1 MKFLT
6 NILFLFLLS
15 LTLSC
20 DSKDDIVDNSD
31 NCIQLVID
39 DHHEVSYHPDLLL
52 NASTMYDLDKT
63 DDGFILA
70 GVDGDQPDIKVL
82 KLTQDLSVEWSK
94 TIKGNDFDAAYDI
107 QELIDQD
114 FILCGSSRSI
124 SVGANDAVVSKISKN
139 GSISWIQNYGGIHAD
154 KAESI
159 IPTNDGGY
167 IFTGTTSDEAFDTDV
182 SIRKIDFLGNQEWAI
197 QIDSLTNDS
206 GITVFQLQNN
216 DYLVGSYFS
225 DTFSRT
231 IFSILIINPIGKV
244 KKRRNIELQESGI
257 FNTFSS
263 KIIKTNSDNFILLT
277 HESSGG
283 SPSKI
288 RTITFDEQL
297 NVLKEK
303 VYCNNNGISGQSIL
317 ELENGDILITGTIQ
331 TDEALVSSNVI
342 IYRTDAQGN
351 VLWSKTYNIE
361 TTDVPYDA
369 VEHEENI
376 YISTTITKDNS
387 SKQNFLLL
395 KIDAQGEPIE

>member
-331 TDEALVSSNVI
+331 TDEALVSSNI
-342 IYRTDAQGN
+342 IMFRTDAQGN
-351 VLWSKTYNIE
+351 VQWSKTYSME